1 MVFHANYRYFPT
13 MMNHRFLLLIF
24 LCGLPG
30 FAQAQVNLTPEAR
43 LQLDHLEALEEV
55 EKQRKEGLLALNDNY
70 QKKLYQLREHL
81 ADDERLVAVLAEIGR
96 LDAAKPKIRVVDE
109 DPELM
114 KQFRAIY
121 LREREKIHL
130 ETEIERDKLARIN
143 RQEQSALA
151 GRSAA
156 SGQPA
161 TPPDLPTGTGAS
173 STVLDSAGSV
183 DREQAITRTSQ
194 ASGERLQREMLEVE
208 GFLPP
213 APAQLL
219 DGESLV
225 VRVRY
230 VRVMG
235 SRARISVHPLSASAP
250 DIFISSGKTV
260 FGLGSGVIDLE
271 IRAKAPAQINRL
283 YLEVRDAVTDKLLMS
298 NTVDTSVVWV
308 KP

>member
-1 MVFHANYRYFPT
+1 
-13 MMNHRFLLLIF
+13 MMNHLFLLLVF

-55 EKQRKEGLLALNDNY
+55 EKQRKERLLALNDNY
-70 QKKLYQLREHL
+70 QKKLYKLRDHL
-81 ADDERLVAVLAEIGR
+81 AGDERQAVVLAEIKR
-96 LDAAKPKIRVVDE
+96 LDATKPKIRVVDE

-114 KQFRAIY
+114 QQFRAIY

-130 ETEIERDKLARIN
+130 ETEIERDKLARKN
-143 RQEQSALA
+143 RQEQSALT

-156 SGQPA
+156 SGQQA
-161 TPPDLPTGTGAS
+161 TPLDLPAGAGVP
-173 STVLDSAGSV
+173 STVPDPAGSA
-183 DREQAITRTSQ
+183 DREQASARTSQ
-194 ASGERLQREMLEVE
+194 ASGELLQREMLEIE
-208 GFLPP
+208 SFLPP

-230 VRVMG
+230 ERVMG
-235 SRARISVHPLSASAP
+235 SRARISVHPLSAAAP
-250 DIFISSGKTV
+250 DVFISSGKTV
-260 FGLGSGVIDLE
+260 FGLGGGVIDLE
-271 IRAKAPAQINRL
+271 IKAKAPAQIDRL

-298 NTVDTSVVWV
+298 DTVDASVVWV

>member
-1 MVFHANYRYFPT
+1 
-13 MMNHRFLLLIF
+13 MMNHLFLLLIF

-70 QKKLYQLREHL
+70 QKKLYQLREHV
-81 ADDERLVAVLAEIGR
+81 ADDERLAAVLAEIER
-96 LDAAKPKIRVVDE
+96 MDAAKPKIRVVDE

-114 KQFRAIY
+114 QQFRAIY
-121 LREREKIHL
+121 LRKREKIHL
-130 ETEIERDKLARIN
+130 ETEAEREKLARKN
-143 RQEQSALA
+143 RQEQSALT

-156 SGQPA
+156 SGQHP
-161 TPPDLPTGTGAS
+161 TPPDSPVGGGAS
-173 STVLDSAGSV
+173 STVLDSAGST
-183 DREQAITRTSQ
+183 DLARAITRTSQ
-194 ASGERLQREMLEVE
+194 ASGERFQRELLEIE
-208 GFLPP
+208 SFLPP
-213 APAQLL
+213 VPAQLL
-219 DGESLV
+219 DGESLI

-230 VRVMG
+230 ERVMG
-235 SRARISVHPLSASAP
+235 GRARISAHPLSAAAP

-271 IRAKAPAQINRL
+271 IKAKAPAQIDRL

>member
-1 MVFHANYRYFPT
+1 
-13 MMNHRFLLLIF
+13 MMNHLFLLLIF
-24 LCGLPG
+24 LCGWPG

-55 EKQRKEGLLALNDNY
+55 EKQRKGRLLALNDNY

-81 ADDERLVAVLAEIGR
+81 ADDERLAAVLAEIGR
-96 LDAAKPKIRVVDE
+96 LDAAKPKIRVVEE

-130 ETEIERDKLARIN
+130 ETEAERDKLARIN
-143 RQEQSALA
+143 RHEQSALA
-151 GRSAA
+151 GRSA
-156 SGQPA
+156 
-161 TPPDLPTGTGAS
+161 TPPDLPAGGGAS

-194 ASGERLQREMLEVE
+194 ASGERLQREILEVE

-235 SRARISVHPLSASAP
+235 SRARISAHPLSASAP

-271 IRAKAPAQINRL
+271 IKAKAPAQINRL